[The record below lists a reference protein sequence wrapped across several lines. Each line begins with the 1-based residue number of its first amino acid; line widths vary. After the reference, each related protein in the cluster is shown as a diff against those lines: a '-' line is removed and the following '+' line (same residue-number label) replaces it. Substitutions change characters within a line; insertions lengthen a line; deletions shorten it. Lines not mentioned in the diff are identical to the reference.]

1 MELHGI
7 TLDFDDIKT
16 CGLLPDLCSNWDH
29 RSEELSEIEAL
40 SEYWDNNINTVLEK
54 TNKIIIGNM
63 GNKSIIYSADKNA
76 ILVIKDVFKEL
87 ELSTISYTDIDH
99 YEHYI
104 THDYFKYCFLH

>member
-1 MELHGI
+1 
-7 TLDFDDIKT
+7 
-16 CGLLPDLCSNWDH
+16 
-29 RSEELSEIEAL
+29 
-40 SEYWDNNINTVLEK
+40 
-54 TNKIIIGNM
+54 M